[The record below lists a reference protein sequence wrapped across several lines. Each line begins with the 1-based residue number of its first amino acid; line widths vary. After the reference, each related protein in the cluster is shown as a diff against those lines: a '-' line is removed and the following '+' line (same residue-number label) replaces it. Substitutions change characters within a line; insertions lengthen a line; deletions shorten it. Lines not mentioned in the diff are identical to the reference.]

1 MKILIADDDPIYR
14 ELMGGLLSGWSFDVV
29 QADDGAQAMRLLRED
44 PTVRLALL
52 DWMMPEM
59 DGYEVCRRLRAQ
71 SEYDD
76 LYVVMVTGTR
86 DRNQILQVIL
96 AGADDYL
103 IKPFDPMD
111 LKIRIRNA
119 IRLINLQD
127 ELRQKAQPTA

>member
-14 ELMGGLLSGWSFDVV
+14 ELMSGLLSRWSFDVV
-29 QADDGAQAMRLLRED
+29 LAGDGAQAMRLLSED
-44 PTVRLALL
+44 RTVRLALL
-52 DWMMPEM
+52 DWMMPEL

-86 DRNQILQVIL
+86 DRDQILQVIL

-127 ELRQKAQPTA
+127 ELRQKAQATA

>member
-29 QADDGAQAMRLLRED
+29 LASDGAQAMRLLSED

-76 LYVVMVTGTR
+76 LFVVMVTGTR
-86 DRNQILQVIL
+86 DRDQILQVIL

-127 ELRQKAQPTA
+127 ELRQKSQPTA